1 MPSQDDRGDEYED
14 NSTQATQRTEA
25 ANIGGSISNEDMINI
40 TSCNFSEFSGYM
52 KKQYGQNAFDKGF
65 SIVKSKSDLI
75 YQDNGEEILVGE
87 LRSLF

>member
-1 MPSQDDRGDEYED
+1 
-14 NSTQATQRTEA
+14 
-25 ANIGGSISNEDMINI
+25 
-40 TSCNFSEFSGYM
+40 M